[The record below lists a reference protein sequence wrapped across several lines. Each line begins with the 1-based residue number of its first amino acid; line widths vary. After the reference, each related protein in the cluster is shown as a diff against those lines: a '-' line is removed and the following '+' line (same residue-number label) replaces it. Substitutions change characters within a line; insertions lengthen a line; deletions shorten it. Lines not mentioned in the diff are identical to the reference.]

1 VNNEVLHSSFKTSRI
16 GALAGFAALAI
27 FGVFLAGFFGH
38 KGYQTEAVAV
48 PPVEP
53 VAQTSVCEASDTYCD
68 PVNRSVRGT
77 DLYLVAAHNLA
88 EGQVLSPKDLKVVKM
103 PGLHGYELAFSK
115 PYPIVG
121 MKLSH
126 ALPEGQP
133 VLPYHVQGSLAERSY
148 SDHSQEE
155 HAR

>member
-1 VNNEVLHSSFKTSRI
+1 MEVLSVNNEVLHSSFKTSRI

-27 FGVFLAGFFGH
+27 FGVFLAGFFGY

-53 VAQTSVCEASDTYCD
+53 VAQTEECVVSESFAASE
-68 PVNRSVRGT
+68 NRSTRGT
-77 DLYLVAAHNLA
+77 DLYLVATHNLA
-88 EGQVLSPKDLKVVKM
+88 EGRVLSPKDLKVVKM
-103 PGLHGYELAFSK
+103 PGLHGYEAAFYK

-133 VLPYHVQGSLAERSY
+133 VLPYHV
-148 SDHSQEE
+148 EE
-155 HAR
+155 SVASNN